1 MIYEK
6 PRYLPFSADAQRIAA
21 NLAQAYNFWLDA
33 RQSLQKLPGSMYW
46 AERAGHQYL
55 YVKQTS
61 SDSGTSL
68 GVRNAQTEAQFAAFT
83 EEKKNATERAA
94 SADAL
99 IQTRSTLYRRLR
111 MPTLPD
117 KQAEIL
123 RKLDIEGLLG
133 TDLMVVGTNAFSA
146 YEWAANAIFPA
157 GNEETQDFDLTW
169 CRDTPASLTLT
180 GTDVDK
186 TKRKTLFSVLRSIDP
201 SYKINPRKPY
211 QAMDADGYEVELL
224 AAPSCHPLPKEE
236 AFAPMQTLIEQE
248 WLLLGSPVS
257 AVVATERGRA
267 CPLTVPDPRFMGLH
281 KLWLAD
287 KPERNPVK
295 RDKDRRQG
303 DVLLD
308 AVRHFMQA
316 SHPLNVDFLFSVP
329 DDLRPTFD
337 AWCATR
343 QFIPNS

>member
-1 MIYEK
+1 MIYDK
-6 PRYLPFSADAQRIAA
+6 HQYLPFSSDAQRLAA
-21 NLAQAYNFWLDA
+21 NLEQAYSFWLSA
-33 RQSLQKLPGSMYW
+33 RQSLKELPASMYW
-46 AERAGHQYL
+46 AERNGSQYL
-55 YVKQTS
+55 YIKQNGT
-61 SDSGTSL
+61 DNGTSL
-68 GVRNAQTEAQFAAFT
+68 GVRSPQTEQQFATFT
-83 EEKKNATERAA
+83 NEKKQAVERAA

-99 IQTRSTLYRRLR
+99 IQTRSVLYRRMR

-117 KQAEIL
+117 KQAQIL

-169 CRDTPASLTLT
+169 CRGTPASLTLA
-180 GTDVDK
+180 GTDPENRS
-186 TKRKTLFSVLRSIDP
+186 RKTLFSVLKSIDA

-211 QAMDADGYEVELL
+211 QALDADGYEVKLL
-224 AAPSCHPLPKEE
+224 AAPSCHPLPKNE

-248 WLLLGSPVS
+248 WLLLGSPLS

-316 SHPLNVDFLFSVP
+316 SHPLNVDFVFSVP

-337 AWCATR
+337 RWCVER
-343 QFIPNS
+343 QFIPAA

>member
-6 PRYLPFSADAQRIAA
+6 FQYIPFSEDAQRIAA
-21 NLAQAYNFWLDA
+21 NLEQAYSFWLDS
-33 RQSLQKLPGSMYW
+33 RQTLQNLPASLYW
-46 AERAGHQYL
+46 AERSDSQYL
-55 YVKQTS
+55 YAKQNA
-61 SDSGTSL
+61 SDNGTSL
-68 GVRNAQTEAQFAAFT
+68 GVRSEATEQQLASFS
-83 EEKKNATERAA
+83 EEKKLAQERAT

-99 IQTRSTLYRRLR
+99 IQTRAALYRRLR

-157 GNEETQDFDLTW
+157 GNEATQDFDLTW
-169 CRDTPASLTLT
+169 CRGTPASLVLT
-180 GTDVDK
+180 GTDS
-186 TKRKTLFSVLRSIDP
+186 TKRKKKTLFSVLKSID
-201 SYKINPRKPY
+201 STYKITPRKPY
-211 QAMDADGYEVELL
+211 QAMNSEGYEVELL
-224 AAPSCHPLPKEE
+224 AAPSCHPLPKEQ
-236 AFAPMQTLIEQE
+236 AFSPMQTLVEQE

-257 AVVATERGRA
+257 AVVATVRGRA
-267 CPLTVPDPRFMGLH
+267 CPLTVPDPRFMALH

-287 KPERNPVK
+287 KPERNPAK
-295 RDKDRRQG
+295 REKDRRQG

-316 SHPLNVDFLFSVP
+316 SHPINVDFVLDIP
-329 DDLRPTFD
+329 EDLRPTFD
-337 AWCATR
+337 QWCAAR
-343 QFIPNS
+343 QFIPQP

>member
-6 PRYLPFSADAQRIAA
+6 YQYLPFSDDGQRVAA
-21 NLAQAYNFWLDA
+21 NLEQAYSFWLDS
-33 RQSLQKLPGSMYW
+33 RQTLQNLPASLYW
-46 AERAGHQYL
+46 ADRADSQYL
-55 YVKQTS
+55 YAKQNAN
-61 SDSGTSL
+61 DNGTSL
-68 GVRNAQTEAQFAAFT
+68 GVRSEGTEQQLASFTQEKQLAQ
-83 EEKKNATERAA
+83 ERAA

-99 IQTRSTLYRRLR
+99 IQTRAALYRRLR

-157 GNEETQDFDLTW
+157 GNEATQDFDLTW
-169 CRDTPASLTLT
+169 CRGTPASLVLA
-180 GTDVDK
+180 GTEA
-186 TKRKTLFSVLRSIDP
+186 TKRKSKTLFSVLKSIDS
-201 SYKINPRKPY
+201 SYKITPRKPY
-211 QAMDADGYEVELL
+211 QAMNAEGYEVELL
-224 AAPSCHPLPKEE
+224 AAPSCHPLPKEQ

-248 WLLLGSPVS
+248 WLLLGTPVS
-257 AVVATERGRA
+257 AVVATVRGRA
-267 CPLTVPDPRFMGLH
+267 CPLTVPDPRFMALH

-287 KPERNPVK
+287 KPERNPAK

-316 SHPLNVDFLFSVP
+316 SHPINVDFVLDIP
-329 DDLRPTFD
+329 EDLRPTFD
-337 AWCATR
+337 QWCAVR
-343 QFIPNS
+343 SFIPPP

>member
-6 PRYLPFSADAQRIAA
+6 YQYLPFSDDAQRVAA
-21 NLAQAYNFWLDA
+21 NLEQAYSFWLDS
-33 RQSLQKLPGSMYW
+33 RQALQNLPASLYW
-46 AERAGHQYL
+46 AERADSQYL
-55 YVKQTS
+55 YAKQTAA
-61 SDSGTSL
+61 DNGTSI
-68 GVRNAQTEAQFAAFT
+68 GVRSEATEQQLASFT
-83 EEKKNATERAA
+83 EEKQLALERAA

-99 IQTRSTLYRRLR
+99 IQTRAALYRRLR

-157 GNEETQDFDLTW
+157 GNEATQDFDLTW
-169 CRDTPASLTLT
+169 CRGTPASLVLA
-180 GTDVDK
+180 GTENS
-186 TKRKTLFSVLRSIDP
+186 KRKNKTLFSILKSIDS
-201 SYKINPRKPY
+201 SYKITPRKPY
-211 QAMDADGYEVELL
+211 QAMNAEGYEVELL
-224 AAPSCHPLPKEE
+224 AAPSCHPLPKEQ
-236 AFAPMQTLIEQE
+236 AFSPMQTLIEQE

-257 AVVATERGRA
+257 AVVATVRGRA
-267 CPLTVPDPRFMGLH
+267 CPLTVPDPRFMALH

-287 KPERNPVK
+287 KPERNPAK

-316 SHPLNVDFLFSVP
+316 SHPINVDFVLDIP
-329 DDLRPTFD
+329 EDLRPTFD
-337 AWCATR
+337 QWCSAR
-343 QFIPNS
+343 QFIPAP

>member
-6 PRYLPFSADAQRIAA
+6 HQYLPFSSDAQRMAA
-21 NLAQAYNFWLDA
+21 NLEQAYSFWLSA
-33 RQSLQKLPGSMYW
+33 RQSLQTLPASMYW
-46 AERAGHQYL
+46 AERSGSQYL
-55 YVKQTS
+55 YVKQNGA
-61 SDSGTSL
+61 DNGTSH
-68 GVRNAQTEAQFAAFT
+68 GARSPETEQIFETFT
-83 EEKKNATERAA
+83 EEKKQVLERAA

-169 CRDTPASLTLT
+169 CRGTPASLTLT
-180 GTDVDK
+180 GTDS
-186 TKRKTLFSVLRSIDP
+186 TKRTRKTLFSVLRSVDP

-211 QAMDADGYEVELL
+211 QALNADGYEVELL

-236 AFAPMQTLIEQE
+236 AFAPMQTLFEQE

-316 SHPLNVDFLFSVP
+316 SHPLNVDFLLSVP

-337 AWCATR
+337 AWCAQR
-343 QFIPNS
+343 QFIPIS

>member
-6 PRYLPFSADAQRIAA
+6 HQYLPFSADAQRMAA
-21 NLAQAYNFWLDA
+21 NLEQAYSFWLSA
-33 RQSLQKLPGSMYW
+33 RQSLRQLPASMYW
-46 AERAGHQYL
+46 AERSGRQYL
-55 YVKQTS
+55 YVKQS
-61 SDSGTSL
+61 GADSGTSH
-68 GVRNAQTEAQFAAFT
+68 GVRSPETEQKLEAFT
-83 EEKKNATERAA
+83 LEKNQALERAA

-123 RKLDIEGLLG
+123 RKLDVEDLLG
-133 TDLMVVGTNAFSA
+133 TDLMVVGTNAFSG

-169 CRDTPASLTLT
+169 CRDTPASLTIA
-180 GTDVDK
+180 GTDSEK
-186 TKRKTLFSVLRSIDP
+186 KARKTLFSVLRSIDP

-267 CPLTVPDPRFMGLH
+267 CPLTVPDPRFMGLY

-337 AWCATR
+337 AWCAQR
-343 QFIPNS
+343 QFIPAA

>member
-6 PRYLPFSADAQRIAA
+6 SRYLPFSDDAQRLAA
-21 NLAQAYNFWLDA
+21 NLVQAHSFWVDA
-33 RQSLQKLPGSMYW
+33 RQSLQALPNSMYW
-46 AERAGHQYL
+46 AERSGRQYL
-55 YVKQTS
+55 YAKQS
-61 SDSGTSL
+61 STDNGTSL
-68 GVRNAQTEAQFAAFT
+68 GVRNEETEAKYAAYT
-83 EEKKNATERAA
+83 EEKKNALERSA

-99 IQTRSTLYRRLR
+99 IQTRATLYRRMR

-123 RKLDIEGLLG
+123 RKLDIEGMLG

-146 YEWAANAIFPA
+146 YEWVANAIFPA
-157 GNEETQDFDLTW
+157 GNEQTQDFDLTW
-169 CRDTPASLTLT
+169 CRNTPASLTLA
-180 GTDVDK
+180 GADVDK
-186 TKRKTLFSVLRSIDP
+186 KSQKTLFGVLKSIDA

-211 QAMDADGYEVELL
+211 QASDAAGYEVELL
-224 AAPSCHPLPKEE
+224 AAPSCHPLPREE

-281 KLWLAD
+281 KLWLAT

-295 RDKDRRQG
+295 REKDERQG
-303 DVLLD
+303 NVLLD
-308 AVRHFMQA
+308 AVRYFMQA
-316 SHPLNVDFLFSVP
+316 SHPLNVDFVLQIP
-329 DDLRPTFD
+329 EELRPTFD
-337 AWCATR
+337 AWCAAR
-343 QFIPNS
+343 QFIPEA

>member
-6 PRYLPFSADAQRIAA
+6 PSYLPFSADAQRLAA
-21 NLAQAYNFWLDA
+21 NLEQAHRFWLDS
-33 RQSLQKLPGSMYW
+33 RQSLQKLPASMYW
-46 AERAGHQYL
+46 AERAGRQYL
-55 YVKQTS
+55 YMKQ
-61 SDSGTSL
+61 SGTDNGTSH
-68 GVRNAQTEAQFAAFT
+68 GVRSPQTEEQLATFT
-83 EEKKNATERAA
+83 EDKKQATQRAA

-99 IQTRSTLYRRLR
+99 IQTRSALYRRMR

-157 GNEETQDFDLTW
+157 GNEETLDFDLTW
-169 CRDTPASLTLT
+169 CRDTPAALTLT

-186 TKRKTLFSVLRSIDP
+186 KTRKTLFSVLKSIDS

-211 QAMDADGYEVELL
+211 QATDADGYEVELL

-248 WLLLGSPVS
+248 WLLLGSPIS

-303 DVLLD
+303 NVLLD
-308 AVRHFMQA
+308 AVRYFMQA
-316 SHPLNVDFLFSVP
+316 SHPLNVDFVFAIP

-337 AWCATR
+337 NWCSAR
-343 QFIPNS
+343 QFVPQP

>member
-1 MIYEK
+1 
-6 PRYLPFSADAQRIAA
+6 
-21 NLAQAYNFWLDA
+21 
-33 RQSLQKLPGSMYW
+33 
-46 AERAGHQYL
+46 
-55 YVKQTS
+55 
-61 SDSGTSL
+61 
-68 GVRNAQTEAQFAAFT
+68 
-83 EEKKNATERAA
+83 
-94 SADAL
+94 
-99 IQTRSTLYRRLR
+99 
-111 MPTLPD
+111 MPTLPV

-133 TDLMVVGTNAFSA
+133 ADLMVVGTHAFSA
-146 YEWAANAIFPA
+146 YEWAANVIFPA
-157 GNEETQDFDLTW
+157 GIEQTQDFDLTW
-169 CRDTPASLTLT
+169 CRDTPTSLTFA
-180 GTDVDK
+180 GTDGEKK
-186 TKRKTLFSVLRSIDP
+186 TRKTLFSVLRSIDP

-211 QAMDADGYEVELL
+211 QALDADGYEVELL

-236 AFAPMQTLIEQE
+236 VFAPMQTLIGQE

-308 AVRHFMQA
+308 AVRHFMTT

-337 AWCATR
+337 VWCDRR
-343 QFIPNS
+343 QFIPIS

>member
-1 MIYEK
+1 
-6 PRYLPFSADAQRIAA
+6 
-21 NLAQAYNFWLDA
+21 
-33 RQSLQKLPGSMYW
+33 MYW
-46 AERAGHQYL
+46 AERSGSQYL
-55 YVKQTS
+55 HAKQNGT
-61 SDSGTSL
+61 DNGTSQ
-68 GVRNAQTEAQFAAFT
+68 GVRSAASEQTFAAFT
-83 EEKKNATERAA
+83 EEKNEALQRAA
-94 SADAL
+94 SSDAL

-157 GNEETQDFDLTW
+157 GNEETQGFDLTW
-169 CRDTPASLTLT
+169 CRDTPASLTFT
-180 GTDVDK
+180 GTVS
-186 TKRKTLFSVLRSIDP
+186 TKRTRKTLFSVLRSIDP

-211 QAMDADGYEVELL
+211 QALDADGYDVELL
-224 AAPSCHPLPKEE
+224 AAPSCQPLPKEE
-236 AFAPMQTLIEQE
+236 AFVPMKTLIEQE
-248 WLLLGSPVS
+248 WLLLGRPVS
-257 AVVATERGRA
+257 AVVATKRARA

-308 AVRHFMQA
+308 AVRHFMTA
-316 SHPLNVDFLFSVP
+316 SHPLNVDFLFSLP
-329 DDLRPTFD
+329 DYLRPTFD
-337 AWCATR
+337 AWCAER
-343 QFIPNS
+343 QFIPSS